1 MIRRPPRSTRTYT
14 LLPYTTLFRSER
26 RRLGRRDHGPAPP
39 RASGGRR
46 AVPSGVDPD
55 RAWTC
60 AVEEL
65 PGAVKQVRR
74 RPPPNAVMPANLGNP
89 SESFAPPCRHS
100 RESGNPVPLPDLDR
114 KAESSWV
121 PAFAGMTIKVEQ
133 ANPEL
138 AFRTPAPSPH
148 PTPR

>member
-1 MIRRPPRSTRTYT
+1 MRISDWSSDVCSSD
-14 LLPYTTLFRSER
+14 L
-26 RRLGRRDHGPAPP
+26 RDHGPAPP

-89 SESFAPPCRHS
+89 SDSFAPPCRHS
-100 RESGNPVPLPDLDR
+100 RESGNPVPLPALDR
-114 KAESSWV
+114 KAESRWV
-121 PAFAGMTIKVEQ
+121 PAFAGMTIKVDQ

-138 AFRTPAPSPH
+138 ERPKSSSGGKEWCRPLK
-148 PTPR
+148 